1 MQGHWASGVSLF
13 LIVTQPLYL
22 FRALDC
28 RGDSE
33 GIMSINSEDN
43 HFGELGEI
51 YVKQTIICFV

>member
-1 MQGHWASGVSLF
+1 MQGYWPSGVSLF

-22 FRALDC
+22 FRELDC

-33 GIMSINSEDN
+33 GIMNINSEDN

-51 YVKQTIICFV
+51 YVK